1 MKNKHFLAAVLVFGS
16 AVGPSQAAQ
25 EPEKLP
31 AGAEAMKI
39 IVEDISG
46 KVQFVRDGQLQRM
59 TKESVLTHGDKIV
72 AGLDAIGKLEFQ
84 HPTSGAVL
92 SAVII
97 RGYTELL
104 VAQAYLQGEQS
115 NTQLDVKQGVIK
127 AGVVRTAVPPSYR
140 VRTPRT
146 VLAVRGTEVAEIE
159 ATESGDRI
167 RMGRIG
173 TAMVHD
179 SVPWFRSARAGQGT
193 EKPVAEDWR
202 GGRLLRAIEQA
213 LIDSRADLRSPHFR
227 GHEVHFDRD
236 SFDFV
241 EFPGDNMS
249 GADPGWERFIN
260 SSRTGKGF
268 CSQCRDGTNFQF
280 GTNLRG
286 RGR

>member
-1 MKNKHFLAAVLVFGS
+1 MKNQPLLAAGLILGS
-16 AVGPSQAAQ
+16 AVGLSHAAQ
-25 EPEKLP
+25 EPQNLP

-39 IVEDISG
+39 IVEDVSG
-46 KVQFVRDGQLQRM
+46 KVQFIRDGQFQRM

-72 AGLDAIGKLEFQ
+72 AGLDAISKLEFQ

-97 RGYTELL
+97 RGYTELT

-115 NTQLDVKQGVIK
+115 TTQLDLKQGVIK

-159 ATESGDRI
+159 ASESGDRI
-167 RMGRIG
+167 RMGRVGI
-173 TAMVHD
+173 AMVHD
-179 SVPWFRSARAGQGT
+179 SVPWFRSVRAGQGT

-227 GHEVHFDRD
+227 GHEVHYDRD

-249 GADPGWERFIN
+249 GADPGWQRFIN
-260 SSRTGKGF
+260 SSRPGRGI
-268 CSQCRDGTNFQF
+268 CAQCRDEANG
-280 GTNLRG
+280 RG

>member
-1 MKNKHFLAAVLVFGS
+1 
-16 AVGPSQAAQ
+16 
-25 EPEKLP
+25 
-31 AGAEAMKI
+31 
-39 IVEDISG
+39 
-46 KVQFVRDGQLQRM
+46 
-59 TKESVLTHGDKIV
+59 
-72 AGLDAIGKLEFQ
+72 
-84 HPTSGAVL
+84 
-92 SAVII
+92 
-97 RGYTELL
+97 

-115 NTQLDVKQGVIK
+115 NTQLDLKQGVIK

-146 VLAVRGTEVAEIE
+146 VLAVRGTDVAEIE

-173 TAMVHD
+173 IAMVHD
-179 SVPWFRSARAGQGT
+179 TGPWFRSARAAQGT

-249 GADPGWERFIN
+249 GADPGLERFIN
-260 SSRTGKGF
+260 SSRPGKGF
-268 CSQCRDGTNFQF
+268 CSQCRDGSNP
-280 GTNLRG
+280 RG